1 MSSTNDSLGHVNEA
15 FHDAYVAAE
24 KAAEADEPVFVL
36 FADVLVVHR
45 AGKSIELQV
54 TPARFHALKCA
65 VHAPVA
71 AYTLLRDA
79 CGPAMSEAVTKRLE
93 TLLDRSAKAIR
104 DSDDAAPLLHMTIH
118 LLENAISGSLSRAD
132 LDAFAKRAG
141 EMIMPL
147 MDHSAEIQLGCLHE
161 RVDEAFAMLT
171 SEEREL
177 VQVVVAGHHQARER
191 SLGMQY
197 FEKRLGKT
205 DDRGSR
211 VIYAEGA
218 TSVEAALGVVGK
230 QRIDRDLARAFFG
243 DPNRMERDLLGDAA
257 ARLLGNVKNESR

>member
-1 MSSTNDSLGHVNEA
+1 MSLKDECLRGVNDV
-15 FHDAYVAAE
+15 FHDAYGDAE
-24 KAAEADEPVFVL
+24 KTAEADAPAFVL

-45 AGKSIELQV
+45 KGKSIELRV
-54 TPARFHALKCA
+54 TPARFDALKCA

-71 AYTLLRDA
+71 AYALLRQA
-79 CGPAMSEAVTKRLE
+79 CDRALTDETKKRIAMLRE
-93 TLLDRSAKAIR
+93 RSASAIEEGDDATPLLRMTIDFLDVAIR
-104 DSDDAAPLLHMTIH
+104 DAVAP
-118 LLENAISGSLSRAD
+118 AD
-132 LDAFAKRAG
+132 LDAFARRAG

-147 MDHSAEIQLGCLHE
+147 MDRSAELQLACLHE
-161 RVDEAFAMLT
+161 RVDQAFAML
-171 SEEREL
+171 SSDEHDL

-197 FEKRLGKT
+197 FEKRLGRA

-218 TSVEAALGVVGK
+218 TSVEAALAVVGK

-257 ARLLGNVKNESR
+257 ARLLKSAK